1 MAIEV
6 DLYSDTVTR
15 PTPEMRRF
23 MCEADVGDE
32 QKHEDPTVNLLQEM
46 VAELL
51 GKEAALFLPS
61 GTMCNEI
68 ALRVHCRHGEE
79 MLAHKTAHPIHFEA
93 GGPAA
98 LAGVNV
104 QALDGPRG
112 QYDAATLEA
121 AIRPDNRHMPRS
133 RLAWVEQTSN
143 LGGGSIWPLDKVRAV
158 TDVAR
163 RRGLST
169 HMDGARLMNAVVASG
184 ISAQQW
190 AAPFDSAWID
200 FTKGLG
206 APVGAAIAGS
216 RDFIAEAWRLKQQM
230 GGAMRQAGIIA
241 AGGVYALEH
250 HVKRLAE
257 DHANAK
263 RLAEGLAALPGIA
276 LDPATVE
283 TNLVF
288 FDLTGALDAPAAVER
303 MLARGVRMGALG
315 PRTIRAVTH
324 LDVSAQGI
332 ERALDAA
339 KAVFKDEPGG
349 PHPLRPHR
357 HRHAEDGRR
366 GALPRGRAGRRAR
379 HRPPIRALHLGHL
392 PLRGRRLHRDH
403 RAARRVGLPP
413 PIPRGERPGLPPRHL
428 QGAEPRRGL
437 RARRGG
443 RATASS
449 AATIPTRTWKEAF
462 LHPKQALGIVVQ
474 FAQPGPA
481 HGTRAPLHASTG
493 SALTSAPRD
502 AAGPPHARA
511 VARARR
517 DPVGHGASGEDG
529 RRAAGQPRLQ
539 MAGLVHEA
547 CRGNRPGPE

>member
-1 MAIEV
+1 MAIEI
-6 DLYSDTVTR
+6 DLSSDTVTK
-15 PTPEMRRF
+15 PTQDMRRF
-23 MCEADVGDE
+23 MCEAEVGDE

-79 MLAHKTAHPIHFEA
+79 MLAHQSAHPIHFEG

-104 QALDGPRG
+104 RSLDGPRG

-133 RLAWVEQTSN
+133 RLVWVEQTSN
-143 LGGGSIWPLDKVRAV
+143 LGGGSIWPLAKVREV

-163 RRGLST
+163 RRGLAT

-184 ISAQQW
+184 VSASEW

-206 APVGAAIAGS
+206 APVGAAIAGP

-241 AGGVYALEH
+241 AGGIYALRH

-257 DHANAK
+257 DHANAR
-263 RLAEGLAALPGIA
+263 RLADGLAALPGVA

-288 FDLTGALDAPAAVER
+288 FDVTGAIDAPTAVQGL
-303 MLARGVRMGALG
+303 LARGVRMGALG

-324 LDVSAQGI
+324 LDVSA
-332 ERALDAA
+332 AA
-339 KAVFKDEPGG
+339 IDKTLA
-349 PHPLRPHR
+349 
-357 HRHAEDGRR
+357 
-366 GALPRGRAGRRAR
+366 
-379 HRPPIRALHLGHL
+379 
-392 PLRGRRLHRDH
+392 
-403 RAARRVGLPP
+403 AARE
-413 PIPRGERPGLPPRHL
+413 IFRG
-428 QGAEPRRGL
+428 
-437 RARRGG
+437 
-443 RATASS
+443 
-449 AATIPTRTWKEAF
+449 
-462 LHPKQALGIVVQ
+462 
-474 FAQPGPA
+474 
-481 HGTRAPLHASTG
+481 
-493 SALTSAPRD
+493 
-502 AAGPPHARA
+502 
-511 VARARR
+511 
-517 DPVGHGASGEDG
+517 
-529 RRAAGQPRLQ
+529 
-539 MAGLVHEA
+539 
-547 CRGNRPGPE
+547 

>member
-46 VAELL
+46 VADLL

-79 MLAHKTAHPIHFEA
+79 MLAHKTAHPIHFEG

-143 LGGGSIWPLDKVRAV
+143 LGGGSVWPLDKVRAV
-158 TDVAR
+158 ADVAR

-216 RDFIAEAWRLKQQM
+216 L
-230 GGAMRQAGIIA
+230 
-241 AGGVYALEH
+241 
-250 HVKRLAE
+250 
-257 DHANAK
+257 
-263 RLAEGLAALPGIA
+263 
-276 LDPATVE
+276 
-283 TNLVF
+283 
-288 FDLTGALDAPAAVER
+288 
-303 MLARGVRMGALG
+303 
-315 PRTIRAVTH
+315 
-324 LDVSAQGI
+324 
-332 ERALDAA
+332 
-339 KAVFKDEPGG
+339 
-349 PHPLRPHR
+349 
-357 HRHAEDGRR
+357 
-366 GALPRGRAGRRAR
+366 
-379 HRPPIRALHLGHL
+379 
-392 PLRGRRLHRDH
+392 
-403 RAARRVGLPP
+403 
-413 PIPRGERPGLPPRHL
+413 
-428 QGAEPRRGL
+428 
-437 RARRGG
+437 
-443 RATASS
+443 
-449 AATIPTRTWKEAF
+449 
-462 LHPKQALGIVVQ
+462 
-474 FAQPGPA
+474 
-481 HGTRAPLHASTG
+481 
-493 SALTSAPRD
+493 
-502 AAGPPHARA
+502 
-511 VARARR
+511 
-517 DPVGHGASGEDG
+517 
-529 RRAAGQPRLQ
+529 
-539 MAGLVHEA
+539 
-547 CRGNRPGPE
+547 